1 MKLKLQA
8 TWDAKDIECGLYV
21 IKNSSSLG
29 AIDLSFACTVV
40 FKVGF
45 ALDSGQN
52 YGLISCLTD
61 GMFMKVGDGSKEAL
75 VEYFNKDDF
84 RPLRKSEYINLI
96 NSTKQG
102 FIEY

>member
-1 MKLKLQA
+1 MKLRLD
-8 TWDAKDIECGLYV
+8 TNWDIKDIVCGLYV

-29 AIDLSFACTVV
+29 TTDLSFACTVA

-45 ALDSGQN
+45 IVGGDKS
-52 YGLISCLTD
+52 YGLISMLTD
-61 GMFMKVGDGSKEAL
+61 GMFMKVGDGSKEAIL
-75 VEYFNKDDF
+75 KYFNDEDF
-84 RPLRKSEYINLI
+84 RPLRKSEYITMI